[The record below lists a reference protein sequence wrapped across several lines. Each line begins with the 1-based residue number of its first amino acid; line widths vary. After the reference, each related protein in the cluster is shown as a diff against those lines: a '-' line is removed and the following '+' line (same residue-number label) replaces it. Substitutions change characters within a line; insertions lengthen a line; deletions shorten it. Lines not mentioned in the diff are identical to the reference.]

1 MRLGMQK
8 KPRRMGGLVGG
19 TAGQTSNGS
28 SCRFFSA
35 AMTIT
40 PIWEIGCASFG
51 AQRMEASHL
60 FSRFPERNLTQAVG
74 RYLFRV
80 LMIA

>member
-1 MRLGMQK
+1 MRLEK
-8 KPRRMGGLVGG
+8 KPRRIGGAGG
-19 TAGQTSNGS
+19 GERRGRNPMAAA
-28 SCRFFSA
+28 CRFFSA